1 MSSTLYF
8 LKKELK
14 QNVILQRIIFTR
26 KRILYSFV
34 AIVAL
39 GVVLGGV
46 FRTEIKQLYA
56 TIHLFDEDVI
66 VHHIADLAGI
76 PYVLLKNRMGM
87 KKKRNLGQ
95 RSVWITDEDLQPK
108 RRDSVKRK
116 KRFRTSQDNI
126 DPLII
131 EWISKKWT

>member
-1 MSSTLYF
+1 MLPTLSYPYVGSRF
-8 LKKELK
+8 P
-14 QNVILQRIIFTR
+14 
-26 KRILYSFV
+26 
-34 AIVAL
+34 
-39 GVVLGGV
+39 
-46 FRTEIKQLYA
+46 
-56 TIHLFDEDVI
+56 HLSGEDVI